1 MQKIGSVQRVCEI
14 FRLKIHAGELSPGEK
29 LPSTRALASDLGVS
43 RSTVVVTAERILT
56 ICADYA
62 LTSVCRMAV
71 VVNRRLAQ
79 PA

>member
-43 RSTVVVTAERILT
+43 RSTVVTVYEQLASEGYIETAPGSRARVSIKG
-56 ICADYA
+56 
-62 LTSVCRMAV
+62 
-71 VVNRRLAQ
+71 Q
-79 PA
+79 